1 MGPQDKLA
9 FLEKLV
15 FKNMDMKIIK
25 NKISTLIRERNTLL
39 QQTTG
44 KIDML
49 NQIIN
54 EIIDNKSQTTKPN
67 YPFECSEN
75 NREIFEKNL
84 FTLEKNQN
92 KKLNSFNSKLEKLKK
107 MEEETTNYENQN
119 HDLIEKQKLYQSK
132 LNEPN
137 KYNIDFSDNVTTNQ
151 HQKQLQANI
160 NTNKQTIN
168 NYSKYLEYLETK
180 LSINDLQEKLTSVT
194 QKEEQQLQEKLQKYS
209 TDILD
214 DNTLSEIQED
224 IKHFRNTFKILNNIT
239 NF

>member
-1 MGPQDKLA
+1 
-9 FLEKLV
+9 
-15 FKNMDMKIIK
+15 
-25 NKISTLIRERNTLL
+25 
-39 QQTTG
+39 
-44 KIDML
+44 
-49 NQIIN
+49 
-54 EIIDNKSQTTKPN
+54 
-67 YPFECSEN
+67 
-75 NREIFEKNL
+75 
-84 FTLEKNQN
+84 
-92 KKLNSFNSKLEKLKK
+92 

-132 LNEPN
+132 LNESN

-151 HQKQLQANI
+151 HQEQLQANI

-224 IKHFRNTFKILNNIT
+224 IQTFSEYIQDIKQYNKFLDEIHTIDQEIVEINKTATDSKITLSDSFRADVSSKIETIQKN
-239 NF
+239 